1 MVRFRRKNERLRFW
15 DEIKIVPRWLFWAL
29 GVLFLA
35 AQATAAYVNQS
46 GGLKPDFF
54 PPGLQDHP
62 GLASLGLGA
71 AVTVFWLIFASFVL
85 LTGYVNRDAK
95 RR

>member
-1 MVRFRRKNERLRFW
+1 MTEYPQRATISFSERMRMVRSRRKNERLRFW

-46 GGLKPDFF
+46 GALNTLKKV
-54 PPGLQDHP
+54 
-62 GLASLGLGA
+62 LAGGA
-71 AVTVFWLIFASFVL
+71 E
-85 LTGYVNRDAK
+85 
-95 RR
+95 